1 MRRRPTIL
9 DVAAKAGVS
18 RQTVSRVINDKGEV
32 GTATRE
38 RVLKAIAELGYRP
51 NAVAQSMVAGR
62 THTLGCISPN
72 LTDYTFAC
80 LIENAQVEAR
90 QRGYFLL
97 TGSAPTVDDVPLL
110 LEEMLS
116 RQVDGLLILNPYA
129 DGRGR
134 FVTPL
139 LERGMAVV
147 YLNETPREEAVSSV
161 RCDDYQGG
169 LQATRYLLGLGHTQ
183 MATIIGLGNE
193 QCTNDRL
200 AGYHQALA
208 EAGLPT
214 DPALQDSG
222 DWSATSGYE
231 ATRRLLAA
239 GHPFSAIFA
248 QNDRMAVGAI
258 HALRVGGLRIP
269 QDVSVIGFDDYPLSS
284 YFDPPLTTL
293 RQPLEDSGRQA
304 ARLLIET
311 IHDPDHPIEHALLP
325 ARLVERASC
334 APRCA

>member
-1 MRRRPTIL
+1 MHSRPTIL

-32 GTATRE
+32 GAAARE
-38 RVLKAIAELGYRP
+38 RVLAAIAELGYRP
-51 NAVAQSMVAGR
+51 NVVAQSMVAGR
-62 THTLGCISPN
+62 TNTLGCISPN

-80 LIENAQVEAR
+80 LIDHAQAEAR
-90 QRGYFLL
+90 QHGYFLL
-97 TGSAPTVDDVPLL
+97 TGSAPTVDDVPSL
-110 LEEMLS
+110 LEELLA

-129 DGRGR
+129 DGRSR
-134 FVTPL
+134 CVAPL
-139 LERGMAVV
+139 LEHGMAVV

-161 RCDDYQGG
+161 RCDDRGGG
-169 LQATRYLLGLGHTQ
+169 LQATRYLLGLGHTRI
-183 MATIIGLGNE
+183 ALIAGPDSE
-193 QCTNDRL
+193 QCTHDRL
-200 AGYHQALA
+200 SGYQLALA
-208 EAGLPT
+208 GAGLPSDT
-214 DPALQDSG
+214 ALQDSG

-231 ATRRLLAA
+231 ATCRLLAV

-258 HALRVGGLRIP
+258 QALREHGLRIP
-269 QDVSVIGFDDYPLSS
+269 QNISVIGFDDYPLSS

-311 IHDPDHPIEHALLP
+311 IHDPNRPVEQFLFP
-325 ARLVERASC
+325 ARLIERASC
-334 APRCA
+334 APWSA